1 MAQASRSGGL
11 LPPLAT
17 VPPLWAR
24 PDGAGEEPRERRLAG
39 AVGRDVQ
46 GCPGL
51 PVAGSI
57 PCLDPRPGGAPGG
70 QPWWAA
76 PAEAG
81 ENHEAGAA
89 DWRREPAAGG
99 PIPPVLQRLRA
110 VLLRLHREREQLLQ
124 ARDYARH
131 LQAAV
136 SLLRIPS
143 PGAPS
148 PGPGP
153 LPQLCR
159 DLLPHPSRGAVL
171 RTGLR
176 ETPEPLLVARPAG
189 LAAQSLDAAI
199 EMQLRALGR
208 APAGQG
214 LSSQLADLLLAL
226 PAYHQLQGKAVS
238 HLPGAARPFPPARVL
253 RLLTGERGC
262 QVAGRLDEALR
273 GSGLR
278 DQLRRRC
285 HEERE
290 LLPGLLGLMG
300 GVAGSASSGLGL
312 GGAGALWSQYWT
324 LLWAACA
331 QSLDLSLGPWR
342 DPRGAAEQLSQALGQ
357 ASLPQEC
364 EKELASL
371 CHNLLHQSLIWSW
384 DQGFC
389 QALGS
394 AGGDQS
400 SLPSCSHTT
409 ELLQQLF
416 PPLLDAL
423 REPKSRLLL
432 YQPPG
437 PAPLA
442 LGLCTLQT
450 TLLWFWGRAQQHL
463 AAWAPG
469 SFLPLIQKD
478 LPPLLHEAGALS
490 RLASEESLAL
500 EVEQQLGLEIR
511 KLTAQIQL
519 LPQESLSLFFQECH
533 KQATQG
539 FELYMPRG
547 RYWRHRLRPGN
558 SSSDIPF
565 HSSQGIIV
573 SQPLQ
578 ILAPLLSPSLSSSS
592 VCPHPKILCS
602 APRHPIRDS
611 MDLHSLIFCPFS
623 SLTPELPS
631 TPSEYAWLV
640 VRTVLEPVLQGLQG
654 LPPQAQAPALGQVL
668 TAILGA
674 WLDHILTHGI
684 RFSLQ
689 GTLQLRQ
696 DFGVVR
702 ELLEE
707 EQWGLSPELRQTL
720 LMLSIFQQLDGAL
733 LCLLQQPL
741 PKTRGHRW
749 PPCCCACNE
758 VQTMELPSSSLNS
771 LESLEP
777 PLQPGAP
784 PTQTAQLLSTLWGG
798 GPSPEA
804 YLVGNQQAWLALRQ
818 HQHPRW
824 HLPFLSCLGTSS
836 ES

>member
-1 MAQASRSGGL
+1 MAQASRAGGL
-11 LPPLAT
+11 LPPLAN
-17 VPPLWAR
+17 VPPL
-24 PDGAGEEPRERRLAG
+24 GAQSRGVGEEQWQKKRAG
-39 AVGRDVQ
+39 VLRGDIC
-46 GCPGL
+46 GWPEL

-57 PCLDPRPGGAPGG
+57 PCLDPRPTVAPGG

-76 PAEAG
+76 PTREDAG
-81 ENHEAGAA
+81 EHSDAGAA
-89 DWRREPAAGG
+89 DWGQELAAGV
-99 PIPPVLQRLRA
+99 PIPPALQRRRA

-124 ARDYARH
+124 ARDCARH

-136 SLLRIPS
+136 RLLRILS

-148 PGPGP
+148 PGPGR

-159 DLLPHPSRGAVL
+159 DVLPHPSGGAVL
-171 RTGLR
+171 RSSLR
-176 ETPEPLLVARPAG
+176 ETPASQLLARLVG
-189 LAAQSLDAAI
+189 LAAQRLDATI

-208 APAGQG
+208 APASRG

-226 PAYHQLQGKAVS
+226 PAYHHLQGKALS
-238 HLPGAARPFPPARVL
+238 HVPGAARPFPPARVL

-262 QVAGRLDEALR
+262 QVAGWLDEALK
-273 GSGLR
+273 GSGLE

-324 LLWAACA
+324 FLWAACA
-331 QSLDLSLGPWR
+331 QSLDLCLGPWR
-342 DPRGAAEQLSQALGQ
+342 DPRAVAQQLRQALGR
-357 ASLPQEC
+357 
-364 EKELASL
+364 
-371 CHNLLHQSLIWSW
+371 
-384 DQGFC
+384 GFC

-394 AGGDQS
+394 ASGNQS
-400 SLPSCSHTT
+400 SLPSSSHTT
-409 ELLQQLF
+409 ELLQKLF

-423 REPKSRLLL
+423 REPRSGLPL

-450 TLLWFWGRAQQHL
+450 TVLWFWGRAQQYL
-463 AAWAPG
+463 AAWTPG
-469 SFLPLIQKD
+469 SFLLLIQKD
-478 LPPLLHEAGALS
+478 LP
-490 RLASEESLAL
+490 
-500 EVEQQLGLEIR
+500 
-511 KLTAQIQL
+511 L
-519 LPQESLSLFFQECH
+519 LPEESLSLFFQECR
-533 KQATQG
+533 KQASQD
-539 FELYMPRG
+539 FELHMPRG
-547 RYWRHRLRPGN
+547 RYWRHRL
-558 SSSDIPF
+558 
-565 HSSQGIIV
+565 
-573 SQPLQ
+573 
-578 ILAPLLSPSLSSSS
+578 
-592 VCPHPKILCS
+592 C
-602 APRHPIRDS
+602 
-611 MDLHSLIFCPFS
+611 
-623 SLTPELPS
+623 PELPS
-631 TPSEYAWLV
+631 IPSEYAGLV
-640 VRTVLEPVLQGLQG
+640 VRRVLEPVLQGLQG
-654 LPPQAQAPALGQVL
+654 LPPQAQAPALSQAL

-674 WLDHILTHGI
+674 WLDHILTHEI

-689 GTLQLRQ
+689 GALQLRQ

-702 ELLEE
+702 ALLEE

-741 PKTRGHRW
+741 PKTQIHRR
-749 PPCCCACNE
+749 PLCCCACNE

-777 PLQPGAP
+777 PLRPGATP
-784 PTQTAQLLSTLWGG
+784 AQTPQLLSTLWGG

-824 HLPFLSCLGTSS
+824 HLSFLSCLGASS

>member
-1 MAQASRSGGL
+1 MAQASRAGGL
-11 LPPLAT
+11 LPPLAN
-17 VPPLWAR
+17 VPPL
-24 PDGAGEEPRERRLAG
+24 GAQSRGVGEEQWQKKRAG
-39 AVGRDVQ
+39 VLRGDVC
-46 GCPGL
+46 GWPEL

-57 PCLDPRPGGAPGG
+57 PCLDPRPTVAPGG

-76 PAEAG
+76 PTREDAG
-81 ENHEAGAA
+81 EHSDAGAA
-89 DWRREPAAGG
+89 DWGQELAAGV
-99 PIPPVLQRLRA
+99 PIPPALQRRRA

-124 ARDYARH
+124 ARDCARH

-136 SLLRIPS
+136 RLLRILS

-148 PGPGP
+148 PGPGR

-159 DLLPHPSRGAVL
+159 DVLPHPSGGAVL
-171 RTGLR
+171 RSSLR
-176 ETPEPLLVARPAG
+176 ETPASQLLARLVG
-189 LAAQSLDAAI
+189 LAAQRLDATI

-208 APAGQG
+208 APASRG

-226 PAYHQLQGKAVS
+226 PAYHHLQGKALS
-238 HLPGAARPFPPARVL
+238 HVPGAARPFPPARVL

-262 QVAGRLDEALR
+262 QVAGWLDEALK
-273 GSGLR
+273 GSGLE

-324 LLWAACA
+324 FLWAACA
-331 QSLDLSLGPWR
+331 QSLDLCLGPWR
-342 DPRGAAEQLSQALGQ
+342 DPRAVAQQLRQALGR
-357 ASLPQEC
+357 
-364 EKELASL
+364 
-371 CHNLLHQSLIWSW
+371 
-384 DQGFC
+384 GFC

-394 AGGDQS
+394 ASGNQS
-400 SLPSCSHTT
+400 SLPSSSHTT
-409 ELLQQLF
+409 ELLQKLF

-423 REPKSRLLL
+423 REPRSGLPL

-450 TLLWFWGRAQQHL
+450 TVLWFWGRAQQYL
-463 AAWAPG
+463 AAWTPG
-469 SFLPLIQKD
+469 SFLLLIQKD
-478 LPPLLHEAGALS
+478 LP
-490 RLASEESLAL
+490 
-500 EVEQQLGLEIR
+500 
-511 KLTAQIQL
+511 L
-519 LPQESLSLFFQECH
+519 LPEESLSLFFQECR
-533 KQATQG
+533 KQASQD
-539 FELYMPRG
+539 FELHMPRG
-547 RYWRHRLRPGN
+547 RYWRHRL
-558 SSSDIPF
+558 
-565 HSSQGIIV
+565 
-573 SQPLQ
+573 
-578 ILAPLLSPSLSSSS
+578 
-592 VCPHPKILCS
+592 C
-602 APRHPIRDS
+602 
-611 MDLHSLIFCPFS
+611 
-623 SLTPELPS
+623 PELPS
-631 TPSEYAWLV
+631 IPSEYAGLV
-640 VRTVLEPVLQGLQG
+640 VRRVLEPVLQGLQG
-654 LPPQAQAPALGQVL
+654 LPPQAQAPALSQAL

-674 WLDHILTHGI
+674 WLDHILTHEI

-689 GTLQLRQ
+689 GALQLRQ

-702 ELLEE
+702 ALLEE

-741 PKTRGHRW
+741 PKTQIHRR
-749 PPCCCACNE
+749 PLCCCACNE

-777 PLQPGAP
+777 PLRPGATP
-784 PTQTAQLLSTLWGG
+784 AQTPQLLSTLWGG

-824 HLPFLSCLGTSS
+824 HLSFLSCLGASS